1 MFQENRVL
9 ININDYLLQKYPDA
23 LIEKEEFTY
32 LTSSKE
38 EYSSLRNGVGLRI
51 NPDLKIIQ
59 LTGKDI
65 LDFLNRVS
73 TNALLSVKTYDKM
86 NTLFLNEKGRFIDR
100 TTLIPLEERSLLVG
114 SPDRENRLLSWLNK
128 YIIMEDIK
136 AEDYSGR
143 YALVDIIGPQ
153 TESFL
158 TMILGK
164 EISINDEK
172 RVRRFDV
179 DGFTFYSFLTIEGNA
194 VKFFRFLIE
203 KEKLLD
209 FIDYLVAIKSVF
221 DLSIIG
227 KNAYDFFRIENL
239 IPTYPNEINDL
250 TNPYEVN
257 LINEVSFTKGCYI
270 GQEVIARLNTYS
282 KVKRKLVTVNLI
294 EEIIK
299 SEPFTIVDDNSN
311 QIGEIT
317 TLSKMHFLN
326 EQRALAL
333 INNSAINDQLKLYVN
348 VEGQKIPLTI
358 YQSQK

>member
-1 MFQENRVL
+1 LV
-9 ININDYLLQKYPDA
+9 NINDYLIQKFPNA
-23 LIEKEEFTY
+23 LKEKEEFAY
-32 LTSSKE
+32 FISSKE

-51 NPDLKIIQ
+51 NPDLRIIQ
-59 LTGKDI
+59 LSGKDI

-73 TNALLSVKTYDKM
+73 TNAILSVKMFDKV

-100 TTLIPLEERSLLVG
+100 TTFIPLEDRSLLIG
-114 SPDRENRLLSWLNK
+114 SSDRENRLLSWLNK

-136 AEDYSGR
+136 AEDYSGK

-164 EISINDEK
+164 DISINDEK
-172 RVRRFDV
+172 RIRRFDV
-179 DGFTFYSFLTIEGNA
+179 DGFTFYSYLSCEGNA
-194 VKFFRFLIE
+194 IKFFRFLIE
-203 KEKLLD
+203 KERSLD
-209 FIDYLVAIKSVF
+209 FIDYLVGIKSVF
-221 DLSIIG
+221 DLSVVG
-227 KNAYDFFRIENL
+227 RNAYDFFRIENL
-239 IPTYPNEINDL
+239 IPVFPNEINDL

-282 KVKRKLVTVNLI
+282 KIKRKLVAVRLTK
-294 EEIIK
+294 EITN

-317 TLSKMHFLN
+317 TLSRMYSIN
-326 EQRALAL
+326 EQNALAL
-333 INNSAINDQLKLYVN
+333 INLKAVNEGIKMYVN
-348 VEGQKIPLTI
+348 VEGEKIPLTI
-358 YQSQK
+358 IEQLK